1 VIGAGAET
9 LMGLLPVLVPAV
21 GGLWILVQVAILKQR
36 TLRWCAG
43 QTLLVLGFA
52 AASDVLLWRSGA
64 EGTMLDGALLLDPQL
79 LAFHVLFV
87 VVAALTVLVSM
98 AHLEALEWPHGE
110 FYALLLFAVS
120 GMTIMAGTENLLSLF
135 IGLEVLSIPLYILA
149 GFTRD
154 RVYAIEAAL
163 KYFLLG
169 AFSTG
174 IFLYGIALLYGASGS
189 VTLRGVADALQASRG
204 GPIDPILLAGGALL
218 LIGLAFKVA
227 AVPFHF
233 WAPDVY
239 QGALAPVA
247 GFMAAGTKAAAFA
260 AFVRVVSVALNGPPA
275 KEQWIAVTSV
285 VAVLTMIL
293 GNLVALAQQNIKR
306 MLAYSSIA
314 NAGYL
319 LVALA
324 AVGKMNAEAS
334 SIIFYLFV
342 YAFMTIGAFAVAAI
356 LGRDGE
362 ADHAYSLTAYAGLA
376 KRRPMLAAAMTV
388 FMLSLTG
395 IPPAAGFMAKF
406 YIFRDAV
413 RADLVG
419 LAAVGLL
426 TSVIGAFYYL
436 RVVVQM
442 YFRDPAPEPAGGPG
456 LRIAA
461 TDALAI
467 GAAAIAVLAI
477 GLFPTALL
485 DLVGFS
491 G

>member
-1 VIGAGAET
+1 MSSQT
-9 LMGLLPVLVPAV
+9 LMGMLPVLVPAV
-21 GGLWILVQVAILKQR
+21 GGLWILLLIAVLKR
-36 TLRWCAG
+36 HTLRWCAF
-43 QTLLVLGFA
+43 LALFVLGLA
-52 AASDVLLWRSGA
+52 AGSDVLLWHSHA

-87 VVAALTVLVSM
+87 VAAALTVLVSM
-98 AHLEALEWPHGE
+98 AHLESLQWPHGE
-110 FYALLLFAVS
+110 FYALILFAVS

-135 IGLEVLSIPLYILA
+135 IGLEVLSIPLYVLA

-174 IFLYGIALLYGASGS
+174 LFLYGIALLYGASGS
-189 VTLRGVADALQASRG
+189 VTLSGVADALQASRG
-204 GPIDPILLAGGALL
+204 GSIDPLLLVGGAFL

-260 AFVRVVSVALNGPPA
+260 AFVRVVSVALAGPPA

-285 VAVLTMIL
+285 VAILTMSI

-319 LVALA
+319 LVALC

-334 SIIFYLFV
+334 SIVFYLFV
-342 YAFMTIGAFAVAAI
+342 YAFMTIGAFSVAAI
-356 LGRDGE
+356 LGREGE
-362 ADHAYSLTAYAGLA
+362 ADHAYALTAYAGLG
-376 KRRPMLAAAMTV
+376 KRRPLLAAAMAV

-442 YFRDPAPEPAGGPG
+442 YFRDPAPEAPGSPG

-461 TDALAI
+461 TDVLAI
-467 GAAAIAVLAI
+467 GAAALAI
-477 GLFPTALL
+477 LWLGLFPTALL
-485 DLVGFS
+485 RFVGFP